1 METSPN
7 LDNDLELKGIP
18 EHIRCKL
25 IEMKI
30 KLDGIESIV
39 NKMDS
44 KRDEDIQSGKI
55 ISNATELNSSTVII
69 KFRKCESQFLLSV
82 IYFFIAF
89 PHRYSKTQLVKYLR
103 NKFIVFW

>member
-55 ISNATELNSSTVII
+55 ISTATGLGSSTVII
-69 KFRKCESQFLLSV
+69 LFRKCKTESQSLL
-82 IYFFIAF
+82 
-89 PHRYSKTQLVKYLR
+89 
-103 NKFIVFW
+103 